1 MRDKNLLYLASGKI
15 VPEYRELKFG
25 KLIFIDRTKKQ
36 INFADDRFEFLHG
49 DALTA
54 VHELIKRD
62 FKIHYLVS
70 LNEGL
75 WGGGGNYPVL
85 SDFLIGYLSPL
96 LADELILICDPSY
109 YKTLGMNL
117 HLEWGF
123 ECSQVDAADPA
134 YIKPVIF
141 SNEREVSDKEN
152 YGRVFRLKRNRIKKS
167 YTFQSSTNFNAVYG
181 SIWDEAKELD
191 LIGIN
196 LLSKHS
202 FRNSKRP
209 FNLTID
215 EFFIGKGVYNLHNK
229 SISEVIEFA
238 RLNGFKH
245 LGLGPWMNGNYADV
259 FNYLK
264 ENKLEGIES
273 LTFFNL
279 RKKDFVRF
287 CKGANEN
294 GAVELLAVNG

>member
-1 MRDKNLLYLASGKI
+1 MRNKNLLYLASGGI

-36 INFADDRFEFLHG
+36 ISFADDRFEFLHG

-54 VHELIKRD
+54 VDELITRD

-75 WGGGGNYPVL
+75 SGGGGNYPIL
-85 SDFLIGYLSPL
+85 SDFLIGYLSPI

-109 YKTLGMNL
+109 YKQIGMKL
-117 HLEWGF
+117 HIEWGF
-123 ECSQVDAADPA
+123 ECSPVDIADQA
-134 YIKPVIF
+134 YIQPFIF
-141 SNEREVSDKEN
+141 SNKKKDSGNED
-152 YGRVFRLKRNRIKKS
+152 YGKVFRLKRNRIKKS
-167 YTFQSSTNFNAVYG
+167 YAFQSGGTNFNVVYG
-181 SIWDEAKELD
+181 SVWDEVKELD

-202 FRNSKRP
+202 FRNFKRP

-215 EFFIGKGVYNLHNK
+215 EFFIGKGVYNLNNK
-229 SISEVIEFA
+229 SINEVIEFA
-238 RLNGFKH
+238 RINGRKH
-245 LGLGPWMNGNYADV
+245 LGLGPWMDGKYSDV

-264 ENKLEGIES
+264 ENRLEGIES

-279 RKKDFVRF
+279 RKKDFARF
-287 CKGANEN
+287 CIGAKEN
-294 GAVELLAVNG
+294 GAVEL